1 MNARPTVLLCD
12 DSRALRM
19 LAARQLADCGF
30 DVVGEAGN
38 GVEALSQYQALRPDL
53 VLLDLV
59 MPQKDGKQAL
69 REILAHDAQARVVI
83 LSSLGAQGDIEECLR
98 LGARSY
104 LQKPIDPDAMA
115 RVLREVIA

>member
-1 MNARPTVLLCD
+1 MNPKPTVLLCD

-19 LAARQLADCGF
+19 LTSRQLLESGF

-38 GVEALSQYQALRPDL
+38 GDEALDQFKATRPSL

-59 MPQKDGKQAL
+59 MPRKDGKQAL
-69 REILAHDAQARVVI
+69 REILAHDPDARVVI

-98 LGARSY
+98 IGARSY
-104 LQKPIDPDAMA
+104 LQKPIDPEAMV
-115 RVLREVIA
+115 RVLREAVA